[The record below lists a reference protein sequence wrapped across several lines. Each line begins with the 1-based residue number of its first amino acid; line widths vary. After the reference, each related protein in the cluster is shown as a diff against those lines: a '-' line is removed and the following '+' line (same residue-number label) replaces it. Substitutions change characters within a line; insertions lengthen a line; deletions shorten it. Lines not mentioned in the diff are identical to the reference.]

1 MKKLLIILL
10 LTATCAVSHAQNDLF
25 RKYEDTKGVTT
36 VYVSK
41 AMMNMFPNISVGN
54 NKMEKISRK
63 LDMLRILS
71 CNCPSLIPS
80 IRNYAVAI
88 YKNNRYQLLMQ
99 ENEDGEKTFIY
110 KRGLGKNKNEFV
122 LLSVEHDELNIINVI
137 GNVSLNDIRQL
148 HDQ

>member
-1 MKKLLIILL
+1 
-10 LTATCAVSHAQNDLF
+10 
-25 RKYEDTKGVTT
+25 
-36 VYVSK
+36 
-41 AMMNMFPNISVGN
+41 
-54 NKMEKISRK
+54 RK

-99 ENEDGEKTFIY
+99 ENEDGEKTSIY

-122 LLSVEHDELNIINVI
+122 LLSVERDELNIINVI

>member
-10 LTATCAVSHAQNDLF
+10 LAATCAVSHAQNDLF

-54 NKMEKISRK
+54 NKIEKISRK

-71 CNCPSLIPS
+71 CDRPSLIPS
-80 IRNYAVAI
+80 IRNYAVAF
-88 YKNNRYQLLMQ
+88 YKDNRYQLLMQ
-99 ENEDGEKTFIY
+99 EDDDGEKTSIY
-110 KRGLGKNKNEFV
+110 KRGLGKNKNEFI
-122 LLSVEHDELNIINVI
+122 LLSVERDELNIISVI
-137 GNVSLNDIRQL
+137 GNISLNDIRQL
-148 HDQ
+148 QDH